1 MKLLAALVVLSFH
14 IVQGRRLQI
23 DDTVPAYTP
32 EECDT
37 WLAGAD
43 GVDTDGSGGL
53 SSDEYFQVL
62 SGLGLTTVATSY
74 AELGFYD
81 KMAFSTLACSCVS
94 LGMGDDCCTG
104 ADAEIPISVLSTVGD
119 PAVDAYK
126 TDLCN
131 ILASVI
137 IEETT
142 SPVAATIPTEP
153 PVAAPM
159 EGNIVIFDVPGIV
172 TGFDAAEIQTNEG
185 SNEVLS
191 QVIKSFEVLANE
203 VLSTLVPVR
212 KVRTLRASERRLPSL
227 EPIEVTDISE
237 FEKTYLS
244 HHLRAFFCFANSF
257 LFASL
262 TMTKPVLPNW
272 HIQWMRL
279 LALTSRLQSTP
290 KI

>member
-1 MKLLAALVVLSFH
+1 MKLLAALVVLF
-14 IVQGRRLQI
+14 INVAQGRRLQVE
-23 DDTVPAYTP
+23 DTVPTYTA

-37 WLAGAD
+37 WLSGAG

-104 ADAEIPISVLSTVGD
+104 ADAEIPLSVLTTVGD

-137 IEETT
+137 IEVTT
-142 SPVAATIPTEP
+142 SPVAAPGGTM
-153 PVAAPM
+153 VA
-159 EGNIVIFDVPGIV
+159 FDVPGIV
-172 TGFDAAEIQTNEG
+172 SGFDAAEIQTNEG
-185 SNEVLS
+185 DNQVLS
-191 QVIKSFEVLANE
+191 QVIKSFEVLTNG
-203 VLSTLVPVR
+203 VLSTLVPLR
-212 KVRTLRASERRLPSL
+212 KVRNLRASERKLPSL
-227 EPIEVTDISE
+227 EPVVVTDTSE
-237 FEKTYLS
+237 FEK
-244 HHLRAFFCFANSF
+244 
-257 LFASL
+257 
-262 TMTKPVLPNW
+262 
-272 HIQWMRL
+272 
-279 LALTSRLQSTP
+279 
-290 KI
+290 